1 MVSKITDQN
10 VRNVF
15 NALEKHKLMIEE
27 KFHQMEVDHERI
39 KGKLTSVETDITL
52 GNVVGKRSTSK
63 LLGAGRNSVNHG
75 GATPG
80 VKTAHL

>member
-27 KFHQMEVDHERI
+27 KFNKIEIDSERI
-39 KGKLTSVETDITL
+39 RGQI
-52 GNVVGKRSTSK
+52 
-63 LLGAGRNSVNHG
+63 A
-75 GATPG
+75 
-80 VKTAHL
+80 